1 VAASRSFLPANSPL
15 ASSVRFWYFPAARI
29 YCGVGLALYHQH
41 AEEDSMRKPLFSTL
55 LLAASCGLFAASVAD
70 AAKPWELL
78 IPFTRVEAVAGKQ
91 YKLTT
96 DHGPW
101 MILASSFA
109 GPGAEKQANQLALEL
124 REDFNLESFVH
135 VKTYD
140 FTEPV
145 EGLGLDRYGRPKK
158 MVHANAA
165 KFDEIAVLVGHF
177 ESVDDPKLEKVL
189 NKLKHA
195 HPACLDITK
204 NKSTTQRFI
213 GFRELYRKLTPD
225 EDKQSK
231 GPMGNAFVTRNPLLP
246 REYFVPDGLDPLVE
260 RMNRDVEY
268 SLLKNPGK
276 YTVKIA
282 TFRGATTMQLDQIEQ
297 NGKELPSKLEQA
309 AIKANKLTVALR
321 KQGVEAYEF
330 HDRYESVVTV
340 GSFDSVGTQRPD
352 GKTDITPAIFRI
364 INTYGPKRKPI
375 PGQDAYGLVPT
386 AVAGISCDVQPVP
399 VEVPKTSIAAAYAPN
414 NGLFR

>member
-1 VAASRSFLPANSPL
+1 LP
-15 ASSVRFWYFPAARI
+15 VRFWYFPAARVL
-29 YCGVGLALYHQH
+29 CGVGSALYYQH
-41 AEEDSMRKPLFSTL
+41 AEEDSMRKSLCSNL
-55 LLAASCGLFAASVAD
+55 LLAALCSLFASTVAD

-78 IPFTRVEAVAGKQ
+78 IPFARVEAVAGKHYQ
-91 YKLTT
+91 LTT

-109 GPGAEKQANQLALEL
+109 GPGAEQQASQLALEL
-124 REDFNLESFVH
+124 RDEFNLEAFVH

-145 EGLGLDRYGRPKK
+145 VGLGLDKYGRPKV
-158 MVHANAA
+158 MRHANAA

-189 NKLKHA
+189 TKLKHA
-195 HPACLDITK
+195 RPECLDISK
-204 NKSTTQRFI
+204 NKTTTQRFV

-225 EDKQSK
+225 EDKRSK

-246 REYFVPDGLDPLVE
+246 QEYFVPDGLDPLVE
-260 RMNRDVEY
+260 RMNRNVEH

-282 TFRGATTMQLDQIEQ
+282 TFRGATTMELDKIEQ

-309 AIKANKLTVALR
+309 AIKANELTLALR

-352 GKTDITPAIFRI
+352 GKTDIAPEVFNIMK
-364 INTYGPKRKPI
+364 TYGPKRQPI
-375 PGQDAYGLVPT
+375 PGQASYGLVPT
-386 AVAGISCDVQPVP
+386 AVNGISCDVQPVP

-414 NGLFR
+414 NRLFR